1 VTKVVRWEFTHK
13 ETAMTRREP
22 SKNTDAAPDRHVAL
36 EQYRARAQQYDTELL
51 PFEPLRT
58 EAIERLQLQAGE
70 VVIDVGC
77 GTGLSFAP
85 LLERLG
91 PKGHIVA
98 IEQCPEMMARA
109 RERLATLS
117 GQTVTLVQAPVEDA
131 QWKGRAD
138 AALFHFTHDILRRP
152 AALDNVLRHLTPGAR
167 VVATGLQW
175 AAPWAWPVNL
185 FVMGAAAYSVSSLS
199 GLDKPWSE
207 LAARLDRFEV
217 HPTWM
222 GSVFMGTGLYRGA

>member
-1 VTKVVRWEFTHK
+1 
-13 ETAMTRREP
+13 MTRLAP
-22 SKNTDAAPDRHVAL
+22 SKNSDAVPDRRVAL
-36 EQYRARAQQYDTELL
+36 EQYRARAERYDSELL

-58 EAIERLQLQAGE
+58 AAIERLQLQAGE
-70 VVIDVGC
+70 VVVDVGC

-91 PKGHIVA
+91 PQGRIVA
-98 IEQCPEMMARA
+98 IEQCPEMMGRA
-109 RERLATLS
+109 RERLAQL
-117 GQTVTLVQAPVEDA
+117 GAHAFTLVQAPVEDA
-131 QWKGRAD
+131 DWKGRAD
-138 AALFHFTHDILRRP
+138 AALFHFTHDILRNP
-152 AALDNVLRHLTPGAR
+152 AALDNVLRHLKPGAR

-185 FVMGAAAYSVSSLS
+185 FVMGAAAYSVSSLE
-199 GLDKPWSE
+199 GLEQPWSE

-222 GSVFMGTGLYRGA
+222 GSVFMGTGLYRAA

>member
-1 VTKVVRWEFTHK
+1 MHTSAPRQGSDP
-13 ETAMTRREP
+13 APARR
-22 SKNTDAAPDRHVAL
+22 VAL
-36 EQYRARAQQYDTELL
+36 EQYRARAEHYDNELR

-70 VVIDVGC
+70 AVIDVGC
-77 GTGLSFAP
+77 GTGLRFAP

-91 PKGHIVA
+91 AQGRIVA

-117 GQTVTLVQAPVEDA
+117 PHTVTLVQAPVEDA
-131 QWKGRAD
+131 RWKGRAD
-138 AALFHFTHDILRRP
+138 AALFHFTHDILLRP
-152 AALDNVLRHLTPGAR
+152 AALDQVLRHLKPGAR

-185 FVMGAAAYSVSSLS
+185 FVMGAAAYSVSSLE
-199 GLDKPWSE
+199 GLAKPWRE
-207 LAARLDRFEV
+207 LASRLTNFEV

-222 GSVFMGTGLYRGA
+222 GSVFMGTGVYRAA

>member
-1 VTKVVRWEFTHK
+1 MNAHRL
-13 ETAMTRREP
+13 
-22 SKNTDAAPDRHVAL
+22 SKDPGAAPDRHLAL
-36 EQYRARAQQYDTELL
+36 EQYRARADRYDSELL
-51 PFEPLRT
+51 PFEPLRR

-70 VVIDVGC
+70 VVVDVGC

-91 PKGHIVA
+91 AQGRIVA

-109 RERLATLS
+109 RERLATLR
-117 GQTVTLVQAPVEDA
+117 GHHVTLVQAPVEDA
-131 QWKGRAD
+131 HWKGRAD
-138 AALFHFTHDILRRP
+138 AALLHFTHDILRSP
-152 AALDNVLRHLTPGAR
+152 AALDNLLLHLKPGAR

-185 FVMGAAAYSVSSLS
+185 FVMGAAAYSVSSLE

-207 LAARLDRFEV
+207 LAARLDAFEV

-222 GSVFMGTGLYRGA
+222 GSVFVGTGLYRGA